1 MNRHKLRTRLRDVN
15 IKHSRLLK
23 DKSAPDRF
31 VQMAALRTERA
42 ILLGL
47 IGGDHP
53 ALRLVP
59 NQDSLP
65 AAHLRI
71 VLD

>member
-31 VQMAALRTERA
+31 VQMAALRAERA
-42 ILLGL
+42 FL
-47 IGGDHP
+47 
-53 ALRLVP
+53 LRLLAG
-59 NQDSLP
+59 DP
-65 AAHLRI
+65 APRLTDQASFPMIHRQSA
-71 VLD
+71 